1 MVGGWVLGFRRLMLI
16 STQAEVVFEVGV
28 DLGNLLELYALKYW
42 FREGFKN
49 QINYFHGIF
58 RE

>member
-1 MVGGWVLGFRRLMLI
+1 MLI

-49 QINYFHGIF
+49 
-58 RE
+58 